1 MIRVDRKGRG
11 LMARVLVVDD
21 DAAIR
26 QLLTFAFTMEG
37 HLVETLSDGRGV
49 IAALREASERIIV
62 LMDVMMPH
70 MDGLEVCCLLAEES
84 ALAARHAVVLMSA
97 GLPPDANVP
106 LVTQGTLAK
115 PFNLERALRLVERL
129 AAEPAALGISETQ
142 PADMATP
149 ARMA

>member
-1 MIRVDRKGRG
+1 VDRKGRG

-26 QLLTFAFTMEG
+26 QLLTFALTMER
-37 HLVETLSDGRGV
+37 HLVEMLSDGRGV
-49 IAALREASERIIV
+49 VETLRESSERIIV

-70 MDGLEVCCLLAEES
+70 MDGLEVCRLLAEEP
-84 ALAARHAVVLMSA
+84 ALAARHALVLMSA
-97 GLPPDANVP
+97 GLPPDATVP
-106 LVTQGTLAK
+106 HVVRETLAK
-115 PFNLERALRLVERL
+115 PFNLERVLRLVERL
-129 AAEPAALGISETQ
+129 GAEPAAVPISETQ

>member
-1 MIRVDRKGRG
+1 
-11 LMARVLVVDD
+11 MARVLVVDD
-21 DAAIR
+21 DVAIR
-26 QLLTFAFTMEG
+26 QLLTFALTMEG
-37 HLVETLSDGRGV
+37 HRVETLSDGRGV
-49 IAALREASERIIV
+49 IEALRESSERVVV

-70 MDGLEVCCLLAEES
+70 LDGLEVCRLLTEEP

-97 GLPPDANVP
+97 GLPSDVTVP
-106 LVTQGTLAK
+106 RVARETLAK

-129 AAEPAALGISETQ
+129 GAEPAALDISETQ